1 MSQTK
6 LDAIH
11 PGEVLLEDF
20 MKPLELSIDQ
30 LARDLRVHPTRIHGI
45 VNGRRGIT
53 ADTALRLGRYFGVSP
68 QTWLN
73 LQSQYRLRTARRKR
87 EETA

>member
-1 MSQTK
+1 M
-6 LDAIH
+6 L
-11 PGEVLLEDF
+11 
-20 MKPLELSIDQ
+20 PLGLSINQ
-30 LARDLRVHPTRIHGI
+30 LARDLHVPPTRIHGI

-73 LQSQYRLRTARRKR
+73 LQSQYDLRAARRKNGDEIEKRVQPR
-87 EETA
+87 EAA